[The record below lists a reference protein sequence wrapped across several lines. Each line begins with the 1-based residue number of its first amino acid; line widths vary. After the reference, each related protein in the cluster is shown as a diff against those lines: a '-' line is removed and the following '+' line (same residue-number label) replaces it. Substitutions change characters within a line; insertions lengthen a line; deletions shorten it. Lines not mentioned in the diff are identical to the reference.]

1 MDARPQDR
9 SDREAGSPRKRL
21 RISRAFATSMSTPGH
36 IELAE
41 RLGYR
46 RAWCYDSPAVLA
58 DVWMVL
64 ALAAVRTTR
73 IGLGPGVLIP
83 SLRHPMV
90 TAAAISTLE
99 TLAPGRVVVGVG
111 SGFTGRV
118 SLGERPMRWADVEA
132 YLRALRGLLR
142 GETVSWHGRELQM
155 LHSPGC
161 GAPRPINVPVWWV
174 PMDQPDSA
182 SPQSW
187 ATGCS
192 RPTSTSSRR
201 MNTPGVHY

>member
-1 MDARPQDR
+1 
-9 SDREAGSPRKRL
+9 
-21 RISRAFATSMSTPGH
+21 MSTPGH

-155 LHSPGC
+155 LHSPDAARLVRSMSRC
-161 GAPRPINVPVWWV
+161 WWV
-174 PMDQPDSA
+174 PMDQPDNA
-182 SPQSW
+182 SPRSW
-187 ATGCS
+187 ATGSS
-192 RPTSTSSRR
+192 RPTSTSSRP
-201 MNTPGVHY
+201 MNTRGAHY